1 MSRFADYR
9 AHVQAMASAALA
21 AADPAAAVTRHL
33 HRKNHTL
40 HIGGETFNL
49 TNGRLFLIAVGKA
62 AVPMAQAVLKILGD
76 ELTSGDAASIV
87 IAKTIPSDFIPHPSS
102 FILHAGNHPIPG
114 LDSVAATT
122 AVRQL
127 LSQTTKDDLVLCL
140 ISGGASALLSQPI
153 LPLAEWQALNQ
164 QLLAS
169 GCTIQEFN
177 TVRRQL
183 DAAKGGG
190 LARWAAP
197 ARYLSLSLSDV
208 VGSSLAMIGS
218 GPTVPGNDTLAD
230 ALAVLEQYRIKIA
243 RKPDRNSSPTFPLPS
258 PPVNLII
265 GNVGI
270 AATAVARQAKK
281 LGFRAQILTTHLE
294 GEAREVGRVAAAI
307 ARDLSPDSCAILGG
321 ETTVTVQGNGQGGRN
336 QETALAAAIALADV
350 PQTVV
355 ASFATDGE
363 DGPTNAAGAM
373 VTGETV
379 AHGRARNLD
388 AIVHLNRHHSH
399 TFFRQI
405 ENHLI
410 ITGPTG
416 TNVNDLIIM
425 IKYGA

>member
-1 MSRFADYR
+1 MPRFAQHR
-9 AHVQAMASAALA
+9 EQIMAMVSAALA
-21 AADPAAAVTRHL
+21 AADPAVAVARHL
-33 HRKNHTL
+33 HRQNNTL
-40 HIGGETFNL
+40 YVGGETFNL
-49 TNGRLFLIAVGKA
+49 ANGRIFLIAVGKA
-62 AVPMAQAVLKILGD
+62 AVPMCQTALKILGD
-76 ELTSGDAASIV
+76 ELTAGIA
-87 IAKTIPSDFIPHPSS
+87 IAKTIPADFIPHPSS
-102 FILHAGNHPIPG
+102 FILYTGNHPIPG
-114 LDSVAATT
+114 PDSLAATT

-127 LSQTTKDDLVLCL
+127 LSQTGPDDLALCL

-153 LPLAEWQALNQ
+153 LPLAQWQSINQ

-169 GCTIQEFN
+169 GCAIQEFN

-197 ARYLSLSLSDV
+197 ARCLSLILSDV
-208 VGSSLAMIGS
+208 VGSPLAMIGS
-218 GPTVPGNDTLAD
+218 GPTVPGDDTLAD
-230 ALAVLEQYRIKIA
+230 ALAVLERYGIEIA
-243 RKPDRNSSPTFPLPS
+243 APDKGDSPARPLPI
-258 PPVNLII
+258 PPANLVI
-265 GNVGI
+265 GDVAM
-270 AATAVARQAKK
+270 AAAAVAHQAEQ

-307 ARDLSPDSCAILGG
+307 ARDLPPDTCAILGG
-321 ETTVTVQGNGQGGRN
+321 ETTVTLLGHDGLGGRN
-336 QETALAAAIALADV
+336 QETALAAALALDGV

-373 VTGETV
+373 VTGRTV
-379 AHGRARNLD
+379 AHGRACNLD
-388 AIVHLNRHHSH
+388 AIARLNRHDSYA
-399 TFFRQI
+399 FFRQI

-425 IKYGA
+425 IKYEA